1 MVTSAQNLG
10 IQQQVSFAAPQQPQ
24 GYPQSAPSM
33 QELQFLRNLNTDTEK
48 FNAANAQF
56 RNNFARPGQ
65 AGNLNPF
72 QYKQYQQI
80 RKDYQEKVNV
90 NTRKISEL
98 QARRAKLGTQ
108 GMNAETRFNKIIG
121 DLKNLQDRRSAYT
134 GMTSGVG
141 EKITENLVFDINLGR
156 GGNIGA
162 GGFAAQIAAARQA
175 LGPNASDYEVAMEA
189 RKIGRQVSPAPS
201 RNIFDALTDK
211 VRDADEASGGFGGAA
226 AGGGLAAGLVSLALF
241 IPGVNLAA
249 LGGLAGVAAI
259 TGGGALIGGL
269 IDAVVDDDQTMES
282 INAELDR
289 EDGGFKVDQDAFES
303 SVLLSVAEGMR
314 DITEAGS
321 SSDRAVFGAI
331 NDLISHVD
339 DGRSMDDIVGRL
351 IQLED
356 EMGLS
361 MNEIH
366 SSLQSALVSM
376 KKSRSAEVTS
386 RSSILA
392 EARGLSQESTELKA
406 VVAAQRATDN
416 SIDAHDELIRKLEG
430 ASLALET
437 FDYNEFTQREG
448 NEIYASNRL
457 VTPEQAEEAAAAV
470 ALGTLESYIMED
482 GSIDPEF
489 TDLLTSLDPES
500 ASALQELIG
509 TRQEVFSETE
519 DLTEQ
524 LFDLSEAV
532 GKNNP
537 DQLAMED
544 ELQALFQEGQMI
556 EELLGSIGRRGR

>member
-10 IQQQVSFAAPQQPQ
+10 VQQQVSFAAPQQPQ

-72 QYKQYQQI
+72 QYEQYQQI
-80 RKDYQEKVNV
+80 RKDYQEKVNT

-141 EKITENLVFDINLGR
+141 EKIAENLSFDINLGR

-189 RKIGRQVSPAPS
+189 RKIGRQVSPGPS
-201 RNIFDALTDK
+201 RDLMDALTDQI
-211 VRDADEASGGFGGAA
+211 RSADEASGGYGGAA
-226 AGGGLAAGLVSLALF
+226 AGGGIAAGLATLAMF
-241 IPGVNLAA
+241 IPGVNL
-249 LGGLAGVAAI
+249 GVAGILAVI
-259 TGGGALIGGL
+259 GGGTVIGGL

-289 EDGGFKVDQDAFES
+289 EDGGFKVDQNAFES

-321 SSDRAVFGAI
+321 SSDRAVFGAV

-376 KKSRSAEVTS
+376 KKSRSGEVSS
-386 RSSILA
+386 RSAILA
-392 EARGLSQESTELKA
+392 EAQGLSQESTELKA

-416 SIDAHDELIRKLEG
+416 SISAHDELIRKLEG

-457 VTPEQAEEAAAAV
+457 VTPEQAEEAAKAV

-489 TDLLTSLDPES
+489 TDLLTALDPES

-537 DQLAMED
+537 DQLEMED
-544 ELQALFQEGQMI
+544 ELQGLFQEGQMI

>member
-1 MVTSAQNLG
+1 
-10 IQQQVSFAAPQQPQ
+10 
-24 GYPQSAPSM
+24 
-33 QELQFLRNLNTDTEK
+33 
-48 FNAANAQF
+48 
-56 RNNFARPGQ
+56 
-65 AGNLNPF
+65 
-72 QYKQYQQI
+72 
-80 RKDYQEKVNV
+80 
-90 NTRKISEL
+90 
-98 QARRAKLGTQ
+98 
-108 GMNAETRFNKIIG
+108 
-121 DLKNLQDRRSAYT
+121 
-134 GMTSGVG
+134 MTSGVG
-141 EKITENLVFDINLGR
+141 EKIAENLSFDINLGR

-189 RKIGRQVSPAPS
+189 RKIGRQVSPGPS
-201 RNIFDALTDK
+201 RDLMDALTDQI
-211 VRDADEASGGFGGAA
+211 RSADEASGGYGGAA
-226 AGGGLAAGLVSLALF
+226 AGGGIAAGLATLAMF
-241 IPGVNLAA
+241 IPGVNL
-249 LGGLAGVAAI
+249 GVAGILAVI
-259 TGGGALIGGL
+259 GGGTVIGGL

-289 EDGGFKVDQDAFES
+289 EDGGFKVDQNAFES

-321 SSDRAVFGAI
+321 SSDRAVFGAV

-376 KKSRSAEVTS
+376 KKSRSGEVSS
-386 RSSILA
+386 RSAILA
-392 EARGLSQESTELKA
+392 EAQGLSQESTELKA

-416 SIDAHDELIRKLEG
+416 SISAHDELIRKLEG

-457 VTPEQAEEAAAAV
+457 VTPEQAEEAAKAV

-489 TDLLTSLDPES
+489 TDLLTALDPES

-537 DQLAMED
+537 DQLEMED
-544 ELQALFQEGQMI
+544 ELQGLFQEGQMI

>member
-1 MVTSAQNLG
+1 M
-10 IQQQVSFAAPQQPQ
+10 
-24 GYPQSAPSM
+24 
-33 QELQFLRNLNTDTEK
+33 
-48 FNAANAQF
+48 
-56 RNNFARPGQ
+56 
-65 AGNLNPF
+65 
-72 QYKQYQQI
+72 
-80 RKDYQEKVNV
+80 
-90 NTRKISEL
+90 
-98 QARRAKLGTQ
+98 
-108 GMNAETRFNKIIG
+108 
-121 DLKNLQDRRSAYT
+121 
-134 GMTSGVG
+134 
-141 EKITENLVFDINLGR
+141 
-156 GGNIGA
+156 
-162 GGFAAQIAAARQA
+162 
-175 LGPNASDYEVAMEA
+175 
-189 RKIGRQVSPAPS
+189 
-201 RNIFDALTDK
+201 DALTDQ
-211 VRDADEASGGFGGAA
+211 VRTADEASGGFGGAA
-226 AGGGLAAGLVSLALF
+226 AGGGIAAGLVALAMF
-241 IPGVNLAA
+241 IPGVNIAA
-249 LGGLAGVAAI
+249 LGGLGGIAAI
-259 TGGGALIGGL
+259 TGGGALLGGL
-269 IDAVVDDDQTMES
+269 IDAAVDDDQTMES

-289 EDGGFKVDQDAFES
+289 EDGGFKVDQNAFES

-314 DITEAGS
+314 DITETGS

-351 IQLED
+351 IKLED

-376 KKSRSAEVTS
+376 KKSRDGEVRS
-386 RSSILA
+386 RSAILA
-392 EARGLSQESTELKA
+392 EARGMSQESPELKA

-448 NEIYASNRL
+448 NEIYAANRL
-457 VTPEQAEEAAAAV
+457 VTPEQAEEAAKAV

-509 TRQEVFSETE
+509 TRQEVMSETE

-544 ELQALFQEGQMI
+544 ELQALFQEGQML

>member
-10 IQQQVSFAAPQQPQ
+10 VQQQVSFAAPQQPQ

-72 QYKQYQQI
+72 QYEQYQQI
-80 RKDYQEKVNV
+80 RKDYQEKVNT

-141 EKITENLVFDINLGR
+141 EKIAENLSFDINLGR

-189 RKIGRQVSPAPS
+189 RKIGRQVSPGPS
-201 RNIFDALTDK
+201 RDLMDALTDQI
-211 VRDADEASGGFGGAA
+211 RSADEASGGYGGAA
-226 AGGGLAAGLVSLALF
+226 AGGGIAAGLATLAMF
-241 IPGVNLAA
+241 IPGVNL
-249 LGGLAGVAAI
+249 GVAGILAVI
-259 TGGGALIGGL
+259 GGGTVIGGL

-282 INAELDR
+282 IQAELDR
-289 EDGGFKVDQDAFES
+289 EDGGFKVDQNAFES

-321 SSDRAVFGAI
+321 SSDRAVFGAV

-376 KKSRSAEVTS
+376 KKSRSGEVSS
-386 RSSILA
+386 RSAILA
-392 EARGLSQESTELKA
+392 EAQGLSQESTELKA

-416 SIDAHDELIRKLEG
+416 SISAHDELIRKLEG

-457 VTPEQAEEAAAAV
+457 VTPEQAEEAAKAV

-489 TDLLTSLDPES
+489 TDLLTALDPES

-537 DQLAMED
+537 DQLEMED
-544 ELQALFQEGQMI
+544 ELQGLFQEGQMI

>member
-10 IQQQVSFAAPQQPQ
+10 VQQQVSFAAPRPPQ
-24 GYPQSAPSM
+24 GFPQSAPSM
-33 QELQFLRNLNTDTEK
+33 QELQFLRNLNSDTEK
-48 FNAANAQF
+48 FNATNAQF

-65 AGNLNPF
+65 PGNLNPF
-72 QYKQYQQI
+72 QYEQYQNI
-80 RKDYQEKVNV
+80 RREYQEKVNA
-90 NTRKISEL
+90 NTRRISEL

-108 GMNAETRFNKIIG
+108 GANAEQRFNKIIG

-141 EKITENLVFDINLGR
+141 EKIAENLVFDINLGR

-162 GGFAAQIAAARQA
+162 GGFAEQIAAARQA
-175 LGPNASDYEVAMEA
+175 LGPNASDFEVAMEA
-189 RKIGRQVSPAPS
+189 RRIGRQVSPGPS
-201 RNIFDALTDK
+201 RNLMDALTDQI
-211 VRDADEASGGFGGAA
+211 RSADEISGGYGGAA
-226 AGGGLAAGLVSLALF
+226 AGGGVAAGLVTLAMF
-241 IPGVNLAA
+241 IPGVNL
-249 LGGLAGVAAI
+249 GVAGALAVI
-259 TGGGALIGGL
+259 GGGAAIGGL
-269 IDAVVDDDQTMES
+269 IDYMVDDDQTMES
-282 INAELDR
+282 IQAELDR

-314 DITEAGS
+314 DITETGS

-339 DGRSMDDIVGRL
+339 DGRPMDDIVGRL
-351 IQLED
+351 IKLED

-376 KKSRSAEVTS
+376 KKSRDGEVQNRSA
-386 RSSILA
+386 ILA
-392 EARGLSQESTELKA
+392 EARGMSEESPELKA

-416 SIDAHDELIRKLEG
+416 SISAHDELIRKLEG
-430 ASLALET
+430 AALALET
-437 FDYNEFTQREG
+437 FDYTEFTQREG
-448 NEIYASNRL
+448 NEVYAANRL
-457 VTPEQAEEAAAAV
+457 VTPEQAEEAAKAV

-509 TRQEVFSETE
+509 TRQEVMSESE
-519 DLTEQ
+519 ELTEQ

-537 DQLAMED
+537 DQLRMED